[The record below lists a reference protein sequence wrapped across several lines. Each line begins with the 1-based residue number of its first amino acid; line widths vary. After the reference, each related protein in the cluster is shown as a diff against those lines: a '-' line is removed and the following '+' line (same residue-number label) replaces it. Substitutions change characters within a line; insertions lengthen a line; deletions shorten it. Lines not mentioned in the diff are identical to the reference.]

1 MKDRILKVLE
11 FAVMAPSGDN
21 CQPWQFVVEDK
32 LVEIFNL
39 PEKDTSLY
47 NYQQRASFIAHGA
60 LLENLTIA
68 ASFFG
73 LEPEINIFP
82 DNKQPNQTA
91 VIKFSEIDVSKSPL
105 FKYIPERH
113 TNRESFRPVE
123 ISDTQRQIFL
133 NTVESFPGVKL
144 RLSETPAE
152 KDNLASIICNNDR
165 MVFENESLHNFLF
178 GQIRWNSQEATKTQ
192 DGLDIETLGLNA
204 LDKNGFKILKHWSI
218 IKLLNHFGLS
228 RIIGKKAEKTFKSA
242 SAIGMITIPGTAPKN
257 YLMGG
262 RVMERIWLEATKAGL
277 SFHPIAGIAFLIQ
290 ILQGKTISDRLNVK
304 NQKLLRQTI
313 NDLKKINLWQN
324 ETILMFFRIGSG
336 NRQETRSLRYVLSDT
351 MRP

>member
-1 MKDRILKVLE
+1 MKDRILKALE
-11 FAVMAPSGDN
+11 FAMMAPSGDN
-21 CQPWQFVVEDK
+21 CQPWQFVAEDTLLK
-32 LVEIFNL
+32 IYNL

-47 NYQQRASFIAHGA
+47 NHLQRASYIAHGA

-68 ASFFG
+68 ARFFG

-82 DNKQPNQTA
+82 DNQQPNQTA
-91 VIKFSEIDVSKSPL
+91 VIKFSEIDASKSPL
-105 FKYIPERH
+105 FEFIPERH
-113 TNRESFRPVE
+113 TNRESFRPGE
-123 ISDTQRQIFL
+123 ISDNQRQAFL
-133 NTVESFPGVKL
+133 ASVENFSGVKL

-152 KDNLASIICNNDR
+152 KDSLASIICNNDR

-178 GQIRWNSQEATKTQ
+178 EQIRWDNQEAKKTQ
-192 DGLDIETLGLNA
+192 DGLDIETLGLNT
-204 LDKNGFKILKHWSI
+204 LDKSGFKILKHWSI
-218 IKLLNHFGLS
+218 IKLMNHFGLS
-228 RIIGKKAEKTFKSA
+228 RIICKKAEKTFKSA
-242 SAIGMITIPGTAPKN
+242 SAIGMITIPETSSEN

-262 RVMERIWLEATKAGL
+262 RSMERIWLEATRAGL

-290 ILQGKTISDRLNVK
+290 ILQEKTISDRLNVK

-313 NDLKKINLWQN
+313 NDLKKSSFRQN

-336 NRQETRSLRYVLSDT
+336 NKQEVRSLRYALQDT

>member
-1 MKDRILKVLE
+1 MKNRILKALE

-32 LVEIFNL
+32 LLKIYNL

-47 NYQQRASFIAHGA
+47 NYQQRASVIAHGA

-68 ASFFG
+68 ARFFG
-73 LEPEINIFP
+73 LEPKINIFP
-82 DNKQPNQTA
+82 DNQQPNQTT
-91 VIKFSEIDVSKSPL
+91 VIKFSEIDVSRSPL
-105 FKYIPERH
+105 FEYIPERH

-144 RLSETPAE
+144 RLSETPTE

-204 LDKNGFKILKHWSI
+204 LDKNGFKILKHWSL

-228 RIIGKKAEKTFKSA
+228 RIIGKKAEKRSNQPRQSA
-242 SAIGMITIPGTAPKN
+242 
-257 YLMGG
+257 
-262 RVMERIWLEATKAGL
+262 
-277 SFHPIAGIAFLIQ
+277 
-290 ILQGKTISDRLNVK
+290 
-304 NQKLLRQTI
+304 
-313 NDLKKINLWQN
+313 
-324 ETILMFFRIGSG
+324 
-336 NRQETRSLRYVLSDT
+336 
-351 MRP
+351 